1 MKMKM
6 IIAIVNSDD
15 ASTVNHNLIKNG
27 FSVTK
32 LPTQGGF
39 LRSGNTTFLIGVTED
54 KVQEAIDIIRQFS
67 HSRKQIIPASSD
79 MGINF
84 YPSMPVEV
92 MVGGATIFVLD
103 VERFEKM

>member
-15 ASTVNHNLIKNG
+15 AGVVNQSLIKNG
-27 FSVTK
+27 FRITK

-39 LRSGNTTFLIGVTED
+39 LRAGNTTFLIGVEEE
-54 KVQEAIDIIRQFS
+54 KVQEAIDIIHEHS
-67 HSRKQIIPASSD
+67 KSRKQIIPTTAE

-84 YPSMPVEV
+84 FPAIPVEV

-103 VERFEKM
+103 VDRFEKV

>member
-1 MKMKM
+1 M

-15 ASTVNHNLIKNG
+15 APTVNQQLIKNG

-32 LPTQGGF
+32 LSTQGGF
-39 LRSGNTTFLIGVTED
+39 LRAGNTTFLIGVLEE
-54 KVQEAIDIIRQFS
+54 KVDEAMEIIRQFS
-67 HSRKQIIPASSD
+67 HCRKQIIPTSSD

-92 MVGGATIFVLD
+92 VVGGATIFILD